1 MAVKYYKP
9 TTPGRRGMTT
19 RDFSDITT
27 SKPLKGLLVSKKITA
42 GRNHKGRITTRHKGG
57 GVKRHIRVINF
68 NLESGTVA
76 EIEQI
81 EYDPGRSSNIARIK
95 DQKGVYHY
103 ILAANGMKVGMKVAA
118 GSNAPVSAGN
128 RLPLKNIPAGSVIH
142 AIELTP
148 GKGAQMVRTA
158 GNSAQ
163 LIAKE
168 DDYSQVRL
176 PSGEVRKV
184 LSVCSASIGSIG
196 NEQHKNIKYGK
207 AGRKRKMG
215 IRPSVRGVVMNA
227 ADHPHGGGDGGRHGI
242 GGGVNH
248 GSAPRTP
255 WGQKTLGYKT
265 RSRKKTSN
273 KFIVRSRHE
282 AKRR

>member
-1 MAVKYYKP
+1 MAIKNYKP

-27 SKPLKGLLVSKKITA
+27 SKPVKSLLTHTKQKA
-42 GRNHKGRITTRHKGG
+42 GRNNKGRITTRHKGS
-57 GVKRHIRVINF
+57 GVKRHIRIVNF
-68 NLESGTVA
+68 NLADGTKAVV
-76 EIEQI
+76 EHI
-81 EYDPGRSSNIARIK
+81 EYDPGRSANIARIK
-95 DQKGVYHY
+95 EADGTYHY
-103 ILAANGMKVGMKVAA
+103 IIAANGLKVDAKVEVGAD
-118 GSNAPVSAGN
+118 APIKPGN
-128 RLPLKNIPAGSVIH
+128 RLPLSKIPAGSVIH
-142 AIELTP
+142 AVELLP
-148 GKGAQMVRTA
+148 GKGAQIVRSA

-163 LIAKE
+163 LVAKE
-168 DDYSQVRL
+168 DKYSQIRL

-184 LSVCSASIGSIG
+184 LSNCMASIGSIG
-196 NEQHKNIKYGK
+196 NEQHQNIKYGK

-215 IRPSVRGVVMNA
+215 IRPTVRGVVMNA

-248 GSAPRTP
+248 GAAPRTP

-265 RSRKKTSN
+265 RKRTKPSN

-282 AKRR
+282 AKRK